1 MTTDEK
7 FMKKAL
13 LEAEKA
19 VLEDEVP
26 VGAVAVLDGKIIA
39 RAHNNRERTQ
49 NAINHAEMLVI
60 QKACKKLASWRLDGV
75 TLYVTI
81 EPCPMCTGAIINS
94 RLRRVV
100 FGASDYKAGSCGSVV
115 NLFEL
120 PYNHKPELV
129 SGFMADECSA
139 LLTDVFA
146 NLRKIKN
153 ERKPL

>member
-19 VLEDEVP
+19 VVEDEVP
-26 VGAVAVLDGKIIA
+26 VGAIAVFDGKIIA

-81 EPCPMCTGAIINS
+81 EPCPMCMGAIINA
-94 RLRRVV
+94 RVPRVV
-100 FGASDYKAGSCGSVV
+100 YGARDKKAGCCGTLYDLNEGKFNHTTQITQGV
-115 NLFEL
+115 LEQECGGIIRRYFES
-120 PYNHKPELV
+120 KR
-129 SGFMADECSA
+129 
-139 LLTDVFA
+139 
-146 NLRKIKN
+146 RKKC
-153 ERKPL
+153 

>member
-26 VGAVAVLDGKIIA
+26 VGAIAVLDGKIIA

-60 QKACKKLASWRLDGV
+60 QKACKKLGSWRLDGV

-81 EPCPMCTGAIINS
+81 EPCPMCMGAIINA
-94 RLRRVV
+94 RVPRVV
-100 FGASDYKAGSCGSVV
+100 FGARDKKAGCCGTLYDL
-115 NLFEL
+115 NEGKF
-120 PYNHKPELV
+120 NHTTQITQGVLE
-129 SGFMADECSA
+129 DECGGIIRRYFESKR
-139 LLTDVFA
+139 
-146 NLRKIKN
+146 RKKC
-153 ERKPL
+153 

>member
-19 VLEDEVP
+19 VVEDEVP
-26 VGAVAVLDGKIIA
+26 VGAIAVLDGKIIA

-81 EPCPMCTGAIINS
+81 EPCPMCMGAIINA
-94 RLRRVV
+94 RVPRVV
-100 FGASDYKAGSCGSVV
+100 YGARDKKAGCCGTLYDL
-115 NLFEL
+115 NEGKF
-120 PYNHKPELV
+120 NHTTQITQGVLE
-129 SGFMADECSA
+129 DECGGIIRRY
-139 LLTDVFA
+139 FEEKR
-146 NLRKIKN
+146 RKKC
-153 ERKPL
+153 

>member
-26 VGAVAVLDGKIIA
+26 VGAIAVLDGKIIA

-60 QKACKKLASWRLDGV
+60 QKACKKLGSWRLDGV

-81 EPCPMCTGAIINS
+81 EPCPMCMGAIINA
-94 RLRRVV
+94 RVPRVV
-100 FGASDYKAGSCGSVV
+100 YGARDKKAGCCGTLYDL
-115 NLFEL
+115 NEGKF
-120 PYNHKPELV
+120 NHTTQITQGVLE
-129 SGFMADECSA
+129 DECGGIIRRY
-139 LLTDVFA
+139 FEEKR
-146 NLRKIKN
+146 RKKC
-153 ERKPL
+153 

>member
-19 VLEDEVP
+19 VAEDEVP
-26 VGAVAVLDGKIIA
+26 VGAIAVLDGKVIA

-81 EPCPMCTGAIINS
+81 EPCPMCMGAIINA
-94 RLRRVV
+94 RVPRVV
-100 FGASDYKAGSCGSVV
+100 YGARDKKAGCCGTLYDLNEGKFNHTTQITQGV
-115 NLFEL
+115 LEQECGGIIRTYFES
-120 PYNHKPELV
+120 KR
-129 SGFMADECSA
+129 
-139 LLTDVFA
+139 
-146 NLRKIKN
+146 RKKC
-153 ERKPL
+153 

>member
-60 QKACKKLASWRLDGV
+60 QKACKKLGSWRLDGV

-81 EPCPMCTGAIINS
+81 EPCPMCMGAIINA
-94 RLRRVV
+94 RVPRVV
-100 FGASDYKAGSCGSVV
+100 FGARDKKAGCCGTLYDLNEGKFNHTTQITQGV
-115 NLFEL
+115 LEQECGGIIRRYFES
-120 PYNHKPELV
+120 KR
-129 SGFMADECSA
+129 
-139 LLTDVFA
+139 
-146 NLRKIKN
+146 RKKC
-153 ERKPL
+153 

>member
-13 LEAEKA
+13 FEAEKA

-60 QKACKKLASWRLDGV
+60 QKACKKLGSWRLDGV

-81 EPCPMCTGAIINS
+81 EPCPMCMGAIINA
-94 RLRRVV
+94 RVPRVV
-100 FGASDYKAGSCGSVV
+100 YGARDKKAGCCGTLYDLNEGKFNHTTQITQGVLE
-115 NLFEL
+115 NECGGIIRRYFEE
-120 PYNHKPELV
+120 KR
-129 SGFMADECSA
+129 
-139 LLTDVFA
+139 
-146 NLRKIKN
+146 RKKC
-153 ERKPL
+153 L

>member
-26 VGAVAVLDGKIIA
+26 VGAIAVLDGKIIA

-81 EPCPMCTGAIINS
+81 EPCPMCMGAIINA
-94 RLRRVV
+94 RVPRVV
-100 FGASDYKAGSCGSVV
+100 YGARDKKAGCCGTLYDL
-115 NLFEL
+115 NEGKF
-120 PYNHKPELV
+120 NHTTQITQGVLE
-129 SGFMADECSA
+129 DECGGIIRRYFESKR
-139 LLTDVFA
+139 
-146 NLRKIKN
+146 RKKC
-153 ERKPL
+153 

>member
-26 VGAVAVLDGKIIA
+26 VGAIAVLDGKIIA

-60 QKACKKLASWRLDGV
+60 QKACKKLGSWRLDGV

-81 EPCPMCTGAIINS
+81 EPCPMCMGAIINA
-94 RLRRVV
+94 RVPRVV
-100 FGASDYKAGSCGSVV
+100 YGARDKKAGCCGTLYDLNEGKFNHTTQITQGV
-115 NLFEL
+115 LEDDCGGIIRRYFEL
-120 PYNHKPELV
+120 KR
-129 SGFMADECSA
+129 
-139 LLTDVFA
+139 
-146 NLRKIKN
+146 RKKC
-153 ERKPL
+153 

>member
-60 QKACKKLASWRLDGV
+60 QKACKKLGSWRLDGV

-81 EPCPMCTGAIINS
+81 EPCPMCMGAIINA
-94 RLRRVV
+94 RVPRVV
-100 FGASDYKAGSCGSVV
+100 YGARDKKAGCCGTLYDL
-115 NLFEL
+115 NEGKF
-120 PYNHKPELV
+120 NHTTQITQGVLE
-129 SGFMADECSA
+129 DECGGIIRRY
-139 LLTDVFA
+139 FEEKR
-146 NLRKIKN
+146 RKKC
-153 ERKPL
+153 

>member
-60 QKACKKLASWRLDGV
+60 QKACKKLGSWRLDGV

-81 EPCPMCTGAIINS
+81 EPCPMCMGAIINA
-94 RLRRVV
+94 RVPRVV
-100 FGASDYKAGSCGSVV
+100 YGARDKKAGCCGTLYDL
-115 NLFEL
+115 NEGKF
-120 PYNHKPELV
+120 NHTTQITQGVLE
-129 SGFMADECSA
+129 DECGGIIRRYFESKR
-139 LLTDVFA
+139 
-146 NLRKIKN
+146 RKKC
-153 ERKPL
+153 

>member
-19 VLEDEVP
+19 VAEDEVP
-26 VGAVAVLDGKIIA
+26 VGAIAVLDGKVIA

-60 QKACKKLASWRLDGV
+60 QKACKKLGSWRLDGV

-81 EPCPMCTGAIINS
+81 EPCPMCMGAIINA
-94 RLRRVV
+94 RVPRVV
-100 FGASDYKAGSCGSVV
+100 YGARDKKAGCCGTLYDLNEGKFNHTTQITQGV
-115 NLFEL
+115 LEQECGGIIRRYFES
-120 PYNHKPELV
+120 KR
-129 SGFMADECSA
+129 
-139 LLTDVFA
+139 
-146 NLRKIKN
+146 RKKC
-153 ERKPL
+153 